1 MNNST
6 TNSVSDEEDDGG
18 TDEFLRRLLRNRR
31 LNDYI
36 FYPLLV
42 AYIVLIVF
50 GVLANLLIVILVL
63 RQRSN
68 K

>member
-1 MNNST
+1 MDNST
-6 TNSVSDEEDDGG
+6 TNPVSEEDDGG
-18 TDEFLRRLLRNRR
+18 TDEFLQRLLRNRR

-42 AYIVLIVF
+42 AYVLLIVF
-50 GVLANLLIVILVL
+50 GVLANILIVVLVL